1 MVVNHIHIEVGRLG
15 LRDAGEE
22 ALMDAGAEAILLEE
36 TTEEG
41 VPPAMDAAPPPEK
54 PQALV
59 LANATASEAEGS
71 EPGGASS
78 NVEDEAQGGAKPK
91 RVSVYENQRKNL
103 MGAKGFGAENLYGYE
118 RSAWSDEEGLPSGKD
133 DPQLVAEGWAFAPSS
148 TWEVALWDTGS
159 PRGALRRTDEEGWQ
173 YGGVKWPLKP
183 DEWLNAENG
192 RSTLVRR
199 RRWHRRIAPVAGDG
213 VGGALE
219 HMSSMRA
226 TQAQEQL
233 LTTVVEDGEKVLG
246 KCEAGLLAAGGG
258 DTPADGIV
266 VLTDNRLIW
275 TADLGEDEDEAA
287 AGAAASAAAGTSASA
302 TPEPEPAMEPEP
314 APAAGPSDRSR
325 VVIEVIQ
332 AWGLPPTSSWAAPD
346 KYTSAPKLDPYAS
359 LKLIDWHDEPRDR
372 GMGRT
377 QARSGCNEP
386 VWRNYIELGTSK
398 KEAVIQIDIYDEVS
412 IMADTKIAMGQVKLS
427 QLPLG
432 ESRMMTLQP
441 FDPAATAAP
450 AAAGMCKIMDG
461 AGTPWPGGLDPR
473 RSESAPG
480 RGKFIPII
488 QLRRLDPDVTPA
500 QCRMT
505 MFLVRHGESE
515 WNEAKANH
523 RFDVMAGGYDHPLN
537 SKGVRQ
543 ALGVHHAWASAAR
556 SSAGSAAMAAAALST
571 GDGEGDASA
580 SAGDDSLAHQSS
592 LAEISLRDSVAKPVD
607 AQAAAEQQAA
617 DQIPKSDAETAR
629 VQQIIEAKR
638 MYASPLTRAV
648 QTAMLAFEGHPCLGE
663 RELGMTLLCSAREVK
678 NLGGFDTVGDALG
691 DDIPKRAME
700 KLNDHLT
707 GSSAWRE
714 HLANLDAVKMD
725 LDEVQ
730 SKWWTSVMDTNE
742 TLERRVQEL
751 LYRVRYDA
759 HVRRTDGGDG
769 DDADESDG
777 GMPQLQTAI
786 VVAHSIIIKE
796 MIKRCTQQG
805 SAFAETELA
814 AQLGAG
820 KINNGGVVALD
831 LQFLDNFR
839 SEGQR
844 QPARIE
850 AAQLLFGTEV
860 ERHGVVG
867 AHAIEHSAIPL
878 HSLVRI
884 EEGWSGLMSSF
895 SLKLK
900 FRAAPDGIGTEDG
913 GQVQL
918 NFTNR
923 LERDKLLHQLKTVC
937 ETVQEG
943 LLTASLAVD
952 ESEILREP
960 CASFRPPKG
969 ACGPELAGVRGGEGG
984 HVMVTMKRLVWIP
997 PPERAEEALP
1007 MGATGALAV
1016 TGDQGALAAVLALK
1030 LKSVSF
1036 IELLAE
1042 RSMSNPMG
1050 SSSPGLKVKLRGGG
1064 AEHVV
1069 VLLATAEV
1077 RDAVKAALDEQLQ
1090 ELQRKNPAAEGD
1102 DTVTRQGYLHKSAP
1116 NGMVWQQRWF
1126 ELKKT
1131 TLVYY
1136 DASLED
1142 KPARRPK
1149 GEIDLRD
1156 VRAVQMTNRDGA
1168 WHNETEFGIRL
1179 VDRVGRAPYELRAGT
1194 PAEAKEWIR
1203 DIKAAARGLGAV
1215 TDLEFGTDDAD
1226 DVSWGSGTMLA
1237 PTFSELKS
1245 DIGSPVARA
1254 SDGSSGGGGSGSFVA
1269 VGAVD
1274 DEVED
1279 EPAEGVPP
1287 VATADESL

>member
-1 MVVNHIHIEVGRLG
+1 
-15 LRDAGEE
+15 
-22 ALMDAGAEAILLEE
+22 MDAEADVFIEE
-36 TTEEG
+36 EETEEG
-41 VPPAMDAAPPPEK
+41 VPPVAMEHVIEK
-54 PQALV
+54 PKALV
-59 LANATASEAEGS
+59 LVSPGPSEDGGDAAHVEEDGAIEG
-71 EPGGASS
+71 EAGA
-78 NVEDEAQGGAKPK
+78 GAAPKEKPS
-91 RVSVYENQRKNL
+91 RVSVYENQRKNV
-103 MGAKGFGAENLYGYE
+103 MGSGGFTAKNLYGYE
-118 RSAWSDEEGLPSGKD
+118 RSAWSDEEGLPSSKD
-133 DPQLVAEGWAFAPSS
+133 DPLLVPGPEGKCFAPGS
-148 TWEVALWDTGS
+148 TWAVALCDTGP
-159 PRGALRRTDEEGWQ
+159 PRGAPRRTDEEGWQ

-199 RRWHRRIAPVAGDG
+199 RRWQRRVVPAGGDG
-213 VGGALE
+213 GGGAQGE
-219 HMSSMRA
+219 MSSMRA

-233 LTTVVEDGEKVLG
+233 LTTVVEAGEKVLG
-246 KCEAGLLAAGGG
+246 KCEAGLLAGGG

-275 TADLGEDEDEAA
+275 TADLGEEEDGAGEG
-287 AGAAASAAAGTSASA
+287 GAADALASAVPE
-302 TPEPEPAMEPEP
+302 PEPEPALEPEP
-314 APAAGPSDRSR
+314 APAAAPSDRSR

-332 AWGLPPTSSWAAPD
+332 AWGLPTTSSWASPD
-346 KYTSAPKLDPYAS
+346 KYAGAPKLDPYAS

-386 VWRNYIELGTSK
+386 VWRNYIELGTSR
-398 KEAVIQIDIYDEVS
+398 KEALVQIEIYDEVS
-412 IMADTKIAMGQVKLS
+412 IMADTKIAMGQVKLKD
-427 QLPLG
+427 LPPG
-432 ESRMMTLQP
+432 EARMMTLQP
-441 FDPAATAAP
+441 FDPAATAA
-450 AAAGMCKIMDG
+450 AQEKTSLLCKIMDG

-488 QLRRLDPDVTPA
+488 QLRRLDPDITPVN
-500 QCRMT
+500 CRMT

-537 SKGVRQ
+537 SKGMRQ

-556 SSAGSAAMAAAALST
+556 SSAGSAAMAAALST
-571 GDGEGDASA
+571 GGGEDDASA
-580 SAGDDSLAHQSS
+580 GASAAS

-629 VQQIIEAKR
+629 VQQIIEASR

-700 KLNDHLT
+700 KLSDHLT
-707 GSSAWRE
+707 GSPAWRE
-714 HLANLDAVKMD
+714 QLANLDAVKMD

-751 LYRVRYDA
+751 LCRVRYDA
-759 HVRRTDGGDG
+759 QMRRTDGAGEG
-769 DDADESDG
+769 DDAGESDG
-777 GMPQLQTAI
+777 DMPQLQTAI

-805 SAFAETELA
+805 SAFGETELA

-839 SEGQR
+839 SESQR

-850 AAQLLFGTEV
+850 AAQMLFGTEV
-860 ERHGVVG
+860 LRHGVVG
-867 AHAIEHSAIPL
+867 AQAIHHSAIPL
-878 HSLVRI
+878 HSLVRM

-900 FRAAPDGIGTEDG
+900 FRATPDGIGTEDG
-913 GQVQL
+913 GHVQL
-918 NFTNR
+918 EFVNR
-923 LERDKLLHQLKTVC
+923 SERDKLMHQLKTVC
-937 ETVQEG
+937 ETVQEQ
-943 LLTASLAVD
+943 LLTASLGVD

-960 CASFRPPKG
+960 CASFRPLKG
-969 ACGPELAGVRGGEGG
+969 AVGPELVGVRGGEGG
-984 HVMVTMKRLVWIP
+984 YVMVTMKRLIWIP

-1007 MGATGALAV
+1007 MGAAGALAV
-1016 TGDQGALAAVLALK
+1016 TGDQGALAAVLGLK

-1050 SSSPGLKVKLRGGG
+1050 FSSPGLKVKLRGGG

-1069 VLLATAEV
+1069 VLFATVEV
-1077 RDAVKAALDEQLQ
+1077 RDAVKAALDEQMQ
-1090 ELQRKNPAAEGD
+1090 EMQRKNPAAAGD
-1102 DTVTRQGYLHKSAP
+1102 GTVTREGYLQKNNP
-1116 NGMVWQQRWF
+1116 NGMLWQQRWF

-1136 DASLED
+1136 DGSVED
-1142 KPARRPK
+1142 KPERRPK

-1156 VRAVQMTNRDGA
+1156 VRAVQMTNRDGG

-1179 VDRVGRAPYELRAGT
+1179 VDRVGRAPYELRAKD
-1194 PAEAKEWIR
+1194 PAEAEQWIR
-1203 DIKAAARGLGAV
+1203 DIQKAARALGAV
-1215 TDLEFGTDDAD
+1215 TDSDFGADEDGDDAR
-1226 DVSWGSGTMLA
+1226 SPSGTMLA
-1237 PTFSELKS
+1237 PTFSELKA
-1245 DIGSPVARA
+1245 DIGSPVTTRP
-1254 SDGSSGGGGSGSFVA
+1254 SSGGGGESGSA
-1269 VGAVD
+1269 GAGSESFLMVD
-1274 DEVED
+1274 AMEDDVED

-1287 VATADESL
+1287 VGEAADADDDGV